1 MKTKKVKIIY
11 ALSVIA
17 LIAATLLTGC
27 NRDENPPTSHYTF
40 EIVSEDAESSREII
54 SQDEHVTT
62 SHIKT
67 SKTTVGEALLELG
80 IIDGD
85 DMEYGLMVK
94 VVEELGADSN
104 SYWEFQI
111 DGDYAMTGVDS
122 TEIEENVVYSF
133 VLTKLL

>member
-40 EIVSEDAESSREII
+40 EIVSEDADASREII

-62 SHIKT
+62 SHVKT

-80 IIDGD
+80 IIDGND
-85 DMEYGLMVK
+85 TEYGLIVK

-133 VLTKLL
+133 VMTKLL